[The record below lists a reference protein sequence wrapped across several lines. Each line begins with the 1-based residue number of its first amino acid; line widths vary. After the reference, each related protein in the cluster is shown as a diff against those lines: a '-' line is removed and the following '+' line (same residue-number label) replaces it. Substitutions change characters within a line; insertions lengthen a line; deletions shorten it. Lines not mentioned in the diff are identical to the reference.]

1 MNYGCH
7 LPVYGPAATREERED
22 GVNRGTLIVV
32 TSCLAFAAANL
43 APERGHAQVTL
54 TPRVIQIDQLKC
66 AELQTVSDQTLDRL
80 LVYFNGYVDGMR
92 RHTVWDERQVGEM
105 VERAVNYCKAN
116 PSESLLSA
124 FTRASR

>member
-1 MNYGCH
+1 
-7 LPVYGPAATREERED
+7 V
-22 GVNRGTLIVV
+22 
-32 TSCLAFAAANL
+32 
-43 APERGHAQVTL
+43 
-54 TPRVIQIDQLKC
+54 KC
-66 AELQTVSDQTLDRL
+66 AELQSVADKKSDRL

>member
-1 MNYGCH
+1 
-7 LPVYGPAATREERED
+7 
-22 GVNRGTLIVV
+22 VNRGTPVLVA
-32 TSCLAFAAANL
+32 SCLALAAANI
-43 APERGHAQVTL
+43 APERAPAQITL
-54 TPRVIQIDQLKC
+54 TPRVIQIDQVKC
-66 AELQTVSDQTLDRL
+66 AELQSVSDEKSDRL